1 MLESLKQL
9 FRKKN
14 IQSSFSDNGKYPSF
28 CKNASENNEIFK
40 TFRSN
45 PVYDCIV
52 DVISYEQGMLFY
64 DDLKNSKDFLNNIK
78 EFKKNDLHGSP
89 RMFEYPETGEISPA
103 TLRYIKILYDIEKHF
118 GSLDNKTVME
128 LGVGYGGQARMLNL
142 RHDVKK
148 YNLIDLPEVTALASK
163 YLKNFKS
170 YEKFKFLTKETILS
184 DNIDLFISNYAFSE
198 LNRDLQEFYLE
209 NIILK
214 SKNGYM
220 IYNHINPKEFNS
232 FTKEEILNFIP
243 NSKAIF
249 EEPKTSEKNYIVI
262 WKE

>member
-14 IQSSFSDNGKYPSF
+14 IQSSFSDNGKYPTF

-52 DVISYEQGMLFY
+52 DVISYEQGLLFY

-89 RMFEYPETGEISPA
+89 RMYEYPEIGKVSPA
-103 TLRYIKILYDIEKHF
+103 TLRYIKILYEIEKHF
-118 GSLDNKTVME
+118 GSLDNKTITE
-128 LGVGYGGQARMLNL
+128 LGVGYAGQARMLSQ
-142 RHDVKK
+142 RYDVKK

-163 YLKNFKS
+163 YLSNYSSHNKYN
-170 YEKFKFLTKETILS
+170 FLTKETVLS
-184 DNIDLFISNYAFSE
+184 ENIDLFISNYAFSE
-198 LNRDLQEFYLE
+198 LNRGLQEFYLE
-209 NIILK
+209 NIILN

-232 FTKEEILNFIP
+232 FTKEEILNYIP
-243 NSKAIF
+243 NSKAIS
-249 EEPKTSEKNYIVI
+249 EEPMTSVKNYII
-262 WKE
+262 LWKS